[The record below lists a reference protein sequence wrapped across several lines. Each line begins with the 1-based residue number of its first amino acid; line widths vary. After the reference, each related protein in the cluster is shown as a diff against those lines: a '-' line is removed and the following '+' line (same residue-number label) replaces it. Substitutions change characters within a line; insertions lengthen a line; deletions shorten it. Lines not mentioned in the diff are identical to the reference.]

1 MSVAVRVPAAA
12 AAVASIVQPGAR
24 VSSHPAPFAVVPS
37 AVLRDASLS
46 LQARALYAILDDR
59 QGASGSV
66 RVRIATLCQD
76 TGASDKS
83 VRRWLDELRAAGLV
97 ATQQTGRSMA
107 VYVSNASRT
116 GRTVI
121 RDRADRSPVTGLQ
134 RSNSLVPTSSPDDRP
149 QVQLPAQIDT
159 SDDEQI
165 EHRDIQYLAAIESST
180 GHRLR
185 PTTAV
190 RRHLAAIRRAGTT
203 PAETGAISAAYL
215 AAHGSSVRHP
225 ASWLA
230 AFVLD
235 AIAHGQRP
243 QQLTL
248 TFTPPSYMSQLA
260 AEPCEHG
267 EPRGA
272 AYCAL
277 CRHVT
282 EDELVEEMVEEM
294 VNRELERLDRLE
306 AELARMCLEDEH
318 RPELEDELWHG
329 RQVVTRWLEN
339 LEDAR

>member
-1 MSVAVRVPAAA
+1 MSVPVRVPAAA
-12 AAVASIVQPGAR
+12 AAVAAIVQPAAR

-59 QGASGSV
+59 QGPSGSV

-76 TGASDKS
+76 TGASSAS

-107 VYVSNASRT
+107 FYVSNPSR
-116 GRTVI
+116 RP
-121 RDRADRSPVTGLQ
+121 DRVLTHEQSECSPMSALQ
-134 RSNSLVPTSSPDDRP
+134 RSTSLETTSSPDDRP
-149 QVQLPAQIDT
+149 QAPPPAQPDLDDGPHQEQPAEQPT
-159 SDDEQI
+159 GASD
-165 EHRDIQYLAAIESST
+165 RAYLDAIETAT

-203 PAETGAISAAYL
+203 PAETAAISSAYL
-215 AAHGSSVRHP
+215 AAHGSTVRHP
-225 ASWLA
+225 ASWLS

-243 QQLTL
+243 EQL
-248 TFTPPSYMSQLA
+248 TFTTAAPSSYMSQLA

-267 EPRGA
+267 EPRGSA
-272 AYCAL
+272 CCAL
-277 CRHVT
+277 CRVG
-282 EDELVEEMVEEM
+282 
-294 VNRELERLDRLE
+294 
-306 AELARMCLEDEH
+306 AR
-318 RPELEDELWHG
+318 
-329 RQVVTRWLEN
+329 
-339 LEDAR
+339 

>member
-1 MSVAVRVPAAA
+1 MSVVVRVPAAA
-12 AAVASIVQPGAR
+12 AAVASIVQPAAR

-149 QVQLPAQIDT
+149 QAPPPAQPDLDDGPHQEQPAEQPT
-159 SDDEQI
+159 GASD
-165 EHRDIQYLAAIESST
+165 RAYLDAIETAT

-190 RRHLAAIRRAGTT
+190 RQHLAAIRRAGTT
-203 PAETGAISAAYL
+203 PAETAAISAAYL
-215 AAHGSSVRHP
+215 AAHGSTVRHP
-225 ASWLA
+225 ASWLS

-235 AIAHGQRP
+235 AVAHGQRP
-243 QQLTL
+243 EQL
-248 TFTPPSYMSQLA
+248 TFTTAAPSYMSQLA

-267 EPRGA
+267 EPRGSA
-272 AYCAL
+272 CCAL
-277 CRHVT
+277 CRVG
-282 EDELVEEMVEEM
+282 V
-294 VNRELERLDRLE
+294 R
-306 AELARMCLEDEH
+306 
-318 RPELEDELWHG
+318 
-329 RQVVTRWLEN
+329 
-339 LEDAR
+339 